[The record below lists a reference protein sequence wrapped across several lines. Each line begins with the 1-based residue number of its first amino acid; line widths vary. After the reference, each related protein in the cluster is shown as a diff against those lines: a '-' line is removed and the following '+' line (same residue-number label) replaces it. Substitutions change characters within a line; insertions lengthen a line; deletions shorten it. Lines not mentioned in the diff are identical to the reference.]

1 MEVRNVQK
9 FLYFFQKFW
18 VIILIV
24 VGFVIGMGTFLIV
37 RVTTSSINS
46 SNTDNSSLFENN
58 SKPTKNKSKKESVSK
73 STNKQFVEIKGAVVK
88 PGIYPIQT
96 NMRLAAVL
104 TKAGG
109 ATPDADLK
117 NINLAKIVK
126 DQDSFYIPQKGENP
140 VGAIESSSVVNNTIG
155 NENAPSKNS
164 EQKEQVD
171 LNTADVSKLQTL
183 DGIGQKK
190 AEKIIEYRKEHG
202 NFKEITDLKKIS
214 GIGDKIFNA
223 IKDRILV
230 SD

>member
-1 MEVRNVQK
+1 MQK

-18 VIILIV
+18 VVILIV
-24 VGFVIGMGTFLIV
+24 AGFVIGMATFLII
-37 RVTTSSINS
+37 RVTTTSINS

-58 SKPTKNKSKKESVSK
+58 PKPIKYKSKKKSVST
-73 STNKQFVEIKGAVVK
+73 SINKQFVEIKGAVVK

-117 NINLAKIVK
+117 TVNLAKIVK

-140 VGAIESSSVVNNTIG
+140 VGTNETSSVRNNTDG
-155 NENAPSKNS
+155 NETATSKNS
-164 EQKEQVD
+164 DQTEQVD
-171 LNTADVSKLQTL
+171 LNTADATKLQTL

-223 IKDRILV
+223 VKDRILV

>member
-1 MEVRNVQK
+1 MV
-9 FLYFFQKFW
+9 
-18 VIILIV
+18 
-24 VGFVIGMGTFLIV
+24 
-37 RVTTSSINS
+37 
-46 SNTDNSSLFENN
+46 
-58 SKPTKNKSKKESVSK
+58 
-73 STNKQFVEIKGAVVK
+73 KQ
-88 PGIYPIQT
+88 GIYPIQT

-117 NINLAKIVK
+117 TVNLAKIVK

-140 VGAIESSSVVNNTIG
+140 VGANESSSVRNNTDG
-155 NENAPSKNS
+155 NETATSKNS
-164 EQKEQVD
+164 DQTEQVD
-171 LNTADVSKLQTL
+171 LNTADATKLQTL

-190 AEKIIEYRKEHG
+190 AEKIIEYRKEHS

>member
-1 MEVRNVQK
+1 MQK

-18 VIILIV
+18 VVILIV
-24 VGFVIGMGTFLIV
+24 AGFVIGMATFLII
-37 RVTTSSINS
+37 RVTTTSINS

-58 SKPTKNKSKKESVSK
+58 PKPIKSKSKKKSVST
-73 STNKQFVEIKGAVVK
+73 SINKQFVEIKGAVVK

-117 NINLAKIVK
+117 TVNLAKIVK

-140 VGAIESSSVVNNTIG
+140 VGANESSSVRNNTDG
-155 NENAPSKNS
+155 NETATSKNS
-164 EQKEQVD
+164 DQTEQVY
-171 LNTADVSKLQTL
+171 LNTADATKLQTV
-183 DGIGQKK
+183 DGIGQNK